1 MTPISTNEKLYRV
14 RVVAPPRF
22 ILTDDGL
29 ATLIFGSLSAG
40 AEFGSRFLKLNPE
53 VTPNA

>member
-1 MTPISTNEKLYRV
+1 MTPISSNEKLYRV

-22 ILTDDGL
+22 DTTGDAL
-29 ATLIFGSLSAG
+29 AALIFGSLSAG
-40 AEFGSRFLKLNPE
+40 AEFGSRFLELNPE